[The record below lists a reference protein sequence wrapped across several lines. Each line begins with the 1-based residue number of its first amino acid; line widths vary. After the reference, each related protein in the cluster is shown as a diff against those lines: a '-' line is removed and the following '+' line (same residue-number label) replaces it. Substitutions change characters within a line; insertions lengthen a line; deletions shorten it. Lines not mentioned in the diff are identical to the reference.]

1 MLILESFP
9 NYSEISLTVLGKK
22 GHYYKNSYGK
32 TRRNL
37 DLGFNSAPVLGPDKG
52 TGALLQLAK
61 VWS

>member
-1 MLILESFP
+1 LERKVTITKIAM
-9 NYSEISLTVLGKK
+9 ERA
-22 GHYYKNSYGK
+22 
-32 TRRNL
+32 RRNL